1 MQKEQRIKQIEEEL
15 AMIHYDIW
23 MTEMGEDSFEPYTQ
37 SSQYIHE
44 CRNKIKVLE
53 KELEE
58 LHNEKI

>member
-1 MQKEQRIKQIEEEL
+1 MEKEQRIKQIEEEL

-23 MTEMGEDSFEPYTQ
+23 MAEMGEDSFEPYTQ

-58 LHNEKI
+58 LHNEKV

>member
-1 MQKEQRIKQIEEEL
+1 MEKEQRIKQIEEEL

-23 MTEMGEDSFEPYTQ
+23 MTEMGEDSCEPYTQ

-58 LHNEKI
+58 LHNEKV